1 MWVWCGVQPQR
12 SSALVQ
18 GAGTTP
24 VDIIHTNIRVCNNRS
39 KPETHTHEKRHVTS
53 ERVKE

>member
-1 MWVWCGVQPQR
+1 MGVVWCAAA
-12 SSALVQ
+12 ALVCACARC
-18 GAGTTP
+18 GNKP
-24 VDIIHTNIRVCNNRS
+24 VDITHTNIRVCNNRS